1 MTTHATVYWSLCLV
15 AAAALVACHE
25 RAASAASR
33 MGGRQLAGAAPRQ
46 DNGPLDERVAAIVKS
61 HILTAGV
68 PSVSVAVMR
77 DGKMLLERAWGISDI
92 ATGAKADSSTT
103 YQIASASKQFTA
115 ALVLK
120 QIDRGRISLTD
131 SIGKHLSGLKPE
143 FNAITIEQLLNHT
156 SGLPGDYRNRAR
168 SNEDLSVAELYAMA
182 AATSLANQPGT
193 RFEYSN
199 TGYFLLAVLVEKLY
213 GKPFAAAL
221 QDEIA
226 KPLGLTL
233 ARCGA
238 RKPGESVG
246 YRLMPDGKV
255 VPPPGLHHSQLLGAG
270 GICATAGDLV
280 KWTHALHTGRVLAP
294 ATYAAMTT
302 PRGVAAENNYGLGQ
316 YVRPAPWGGKVI
328 THGGQSLTGHT
339 SELQWY
345 VDGSIAY
352 AMLYN
357 AAPRTPGISD
367 LIPRIVMRV
376 PLPEKTK

>member
-1 MTTHATVYWSLCLV
+1 MTTTTLITSLSLLITGSLLLQGEPSSLEARIDAV
-15 AAAALVACHE
+15 VQRE
-25 RAASAASR
+25 I
-33 MGGRQLAGAAPRQ
+33 LAR
-46 DNGPLDERVAAIVKS
+46 
-61 HILTAGV
+61 GV

-77 DGKMLLERAWGISDI
+77 DGKMLLQRAWGVSDVE
-92 ATGAKADSSTT
+92 TGARADESTT
-103 YQIASASKQFTA
+103 YQIASSSKQFTA

-120 QIDRGRISLTD
+120 QVERGKVALSD
-131 SIGKHLSGLKPE
+131 PIGKHLTGLKPE
-143 FNAITIEQLLNHT
+143 LTAITVEQLLNHT
-156 SGLPGDYRNRAR
+156 SGLPADYRRPAR
-168 SNEDLSVAELYAMA
+168 SGEDIPVDELFKMA
-182 AATSLANQPGT
+182 TATSLANEPGT
-193 RFEYSN
+193 TFVYSN

-213 GKPFAAAL
+213 DRPFAAAL

-233 ARCGA
+233 ARCGP

-246 YRLMPDGKV
+246 YRLLPDGKV

-280 KWTHALHTGRVLAP
+280 KWTHALHTGRVLTA

-302 PRGVAAENNYGLGQ
+302 PRGAAAANNYGLGQ

-328 THGGQSLTGHT
+328 THGGTSTTGHT

-345 VDGSIAY
+345 VDGAIAY

-357 AAPRTPGISD
+357 AGPRTPGISD
-367 LIPRIVMRV
+367 LIPRVVIGV
-376 PLPEKTK
+376 PLPEKSK

>member
-1 MTTHATVYWSLCLV
+1 MTIRAEALH
-15 AAAALVACHE
+15 AALSLLMTSALLSGHTQLPPPG
-25 RAASAASR
+25 ASTPPPA
-33 MGGRQLAGAAPRQ
+33 
-46 DNGPLDERVAAIVKS
+46 ERVDAIVQAE
-61 HILTAGV
+61 ILAKGV
-68 PSVSVAVMR
+68 PGVSVAVMR
-77 DGKMLLERAWGISDI
+77 DGKMLLERAWGVSDV
-92 ATGAKADSSTT
+92 ATGAKADASTT

-120 QIDRGRISLTD
+120 QVDRGRISLTD
-131 SIGKHLSGLKPE
+131 SIGKHLAGLKPE
-143 FNAITIEQLLNHT
+143 FNAITVEQLLNHT
-156 SGLPGDYRNRAR
+156 SGLPGDYRNPAR
-168 SNEDLSVAELYAMA
+168 SKEDLSVDELFAMA
-182 AATSLANQPGT
+182 AATSLANEPGT
-193 RFEYSN
+193 RFVYSN
-199 TGYFLLAVLVEKLY
+199 TGYFLLAVLVERLY
-213 GKPFAAAL
+213 GRPFAAAL

-233 ARCGA
+233 ARCGV

-302 PRGVAAENNYGLGQ
+302 PRGVAAQNNYGLGQ

-328 THGGQSLTGHT
+328 THGGQSQTGHT

-357 AAPRTPGISD
+357 SAPRTPGISD
-367 LIPRIVMRV
+367 LVPRIVLGV
-376 PLPEKTK
+376 PLPDKSR

>member
-1 MTTHATVYWSLCLV
+1 MRSRPETFHAALCL
-15 AAAALVACHE
+15 
-25 RAASAASR
+25 
-33 MGGRQLAGAAPRQ
+33 
-46 DNGPLDERVAAIVKS
+46 
-61 HILTAGV
+61 LTAGALLSGQSQSAPPGPPAPPLAERVDAIVQTEILAKGV
-68 PSVSVAVMR
+68 PGVSVAVMR
-77 DGKMLLERAWGISDI
+77 DGKMLLERAWGVSDV
-92 ATGAKADSSTT
+92 ATGATADTSTT

-120 QIDRGRISLTD
+120 QVDRGRISLDD
-131 SIGKHLSGLKPE
+131 SIGKHLAGLKPE

-156 SGLPGDYRNRAR
+156 SGLPGDYRNPAR
-168 SNEDLSVAELYAMA
+168 RQEDLSVDELFAMA
-182 AATSLANQPGT
+182 AATSLSGQLGT
-193 RFEYSN
+193 KFVYSN

-221 QDEIA
+221 QDEVS

-255 VPPPGLHHSQLLGAG
+255 GAPPGLHHSQLLGAG

-302 PRGVAAENNYGLGQ
+302 PRGVAAASNYGLGQ

-328 THGGQSLTGHT
+328 THGGQSQTGHT

-357 AAPRTPGISD
+357 SGPRTPGISD
-367 LIPRIVMRV
+367 LIPRIVMGV
-376 PLPEKTK
+376 PLPVKSK